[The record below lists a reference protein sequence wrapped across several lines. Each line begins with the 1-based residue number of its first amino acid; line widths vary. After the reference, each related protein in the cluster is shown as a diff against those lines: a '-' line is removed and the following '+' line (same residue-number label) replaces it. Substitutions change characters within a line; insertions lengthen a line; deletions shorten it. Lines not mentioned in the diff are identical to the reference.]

1 MVTREVNGKT
11 YNFNPLSF
19 RAIEDLEKQLG
30 YGLYKFISNA
40 DKFSLKEIEAA
51 LYCFSRETNPVNRE
65 ILQGWVADSGI
76 NFLVEIVNECI
87 IQILQGQP
95 KPISSS
101 SSSDKKKAK
110 VAS

>member
-1 MVTREVNGKT
+1 MIIREIDGKT

-40 DKFSLKEIEAA
+40 GNFSIKEIETA
-51 LYCFSRETNPVNRE
+51 LYCFSRELNPLTRDT
-65 ILQGWVADSGI
+65 LQNWLTDKGV
-76 NFLVEIVNECI
+76 NFLVEIINECI

-95 KPISSS
+95 KSKTGV
-101 SSSDKKKAK
+101 KKK
-110 VAS
+110 S